1 MEMAGRILLS
11 KCMSGG
17 LLSKT
22 ILFHSQFLEIIF
34 ELGSTRA
41 VIIVHF
47 TCVTWC
53 NIGPKY
59 GVAS

>member
-34 ELGSTRA
+34 ELGSTQA

-47 TCVTWC
+47 TCVT
-53 NIGPKY
+53 
-59 GVAS
+59 